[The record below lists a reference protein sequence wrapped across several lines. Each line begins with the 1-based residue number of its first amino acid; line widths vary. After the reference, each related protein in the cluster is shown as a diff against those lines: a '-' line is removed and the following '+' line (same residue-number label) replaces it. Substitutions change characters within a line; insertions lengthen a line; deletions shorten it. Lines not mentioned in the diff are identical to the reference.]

1 MFLGGWYLWVSTKLD
16 RWSFAEVCTL
26 LNAILVLSVQT
37 VFLILVF
44 SHLVIIPIL
53 LMIID
58 QEKNSVHTLWIY
70 EAILWRIQNT
80 EYCALYAYVL
90 RYSLNILKCHFKGI
104 IQLYFKILT
113 GLYIV
118 RPLYTPQM
126 ITWISLCDTFNKDW
140 YGADQTQ
147 PAWLGIHSLMW
158 PASDLS
164 ELSFEG
170 KSFFINGCFTG
181 ASVILPSARST
192 IQKDQPFSP
201 VFN

>member
-37 VFLILVF
+37 VFLIVF

-170 KSFFINGCFTG
+170 KSQ
-181 ASVILPSARST
+181 PARST

>member
-1 MFLGGWYLWVSTKLD
+1 MSEHKIGP
-16 RWSFAEVCTL
+16 
-26 LNAILVLSVQT
+26 LVLRRGMYSTQCHSSSLCT
-37 VFLILVF
+37 DCF
-44 SHLVIIPIL
+44 S
-53 LMIID
+53 
-58 QEKNSVHTLWIY
+58 NSVFPLSHYTHITDDYWSGEKFCTYFVDTTLWIY